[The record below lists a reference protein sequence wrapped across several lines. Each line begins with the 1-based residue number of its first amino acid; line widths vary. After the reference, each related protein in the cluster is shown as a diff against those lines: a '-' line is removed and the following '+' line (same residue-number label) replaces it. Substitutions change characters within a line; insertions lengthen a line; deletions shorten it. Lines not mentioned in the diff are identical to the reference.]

1 MELLIREEFKDN
13 IDGIP
18 DISKAISWKIA
29 HVGAWMRNIVR
40 FSQYIGIIF
49 AKKIDGD
56 IILRDWNNKE
66 AICEILEIHD
76 NELHVKHIFREVT
89 KLKEVCG
96 LNNNNNGD
104 HNNNNVENNVET
116 MKQKIDD
123 LLLQLQTANND
134 IMNSELKNEEIH
146 KEKGK
151 LEENQ
156 TIMHNQIKK
165 LTDENIGLN
174 NQCDALKMEISKLID
189 KEKETT
195 QYKLLLEHERKNKIH
210 TIRELSLELDA
221 FRKASKIMNKQIY
234 VYKEFIENAGFHPLD
249 NLLEYLGYEKQP
261 NYEKMNGDNNK
272 KNKTKHY

>member
-1 MELLIREEFKDN
+1 
-13 IDGIP
+13 
-18 DISKAISWKIA
+18 
-29 HVGAWMRNIVR
+29 
-40 FSQYIGIIF
+40 
-49 AKKIDGD
+49 
-56 IILRDWNNKE
+56 
-66 AICEILEIHD
+66 
-76 NELHVKHIFREVT
+76 
-89 KLKEVCG
+89 
-96 LNNNNNGD
+96 
-104 HNNNNVENNVET
+104 
-116 MKQKIDD
+116 
-123 LLLQLQTANND
+123 
-134 IMNSELKNEEIH
+134 MNSELKNEEIH

-234 VYKEFIENAGFHPLD
+234 VYKELSENAGLHPLE
-249 NLLEYLGYEKQP
+249 NL
-261 NYEKMNGDNNK
+261 
-272 KNKTKHY
+272 